1 MTTVYN
7 GNKVSALSQTID
19 ITALLC
25 ASWKTSHTG
34 TLFQNGNTAF
44 IFPGHDQRVFFTTIN
59 MTLRKNSSQLFLSD
73 NLQRIYCYLLLFH
86 CCNSSECENDIIA
99 HIYIVYLLNVYQRFY
114 YLYLGRIS
122 ENYPLVHKNTMKM
135 LSTRWI

>member
-1 MTTVYN
+1 MLPERLHICELYFKMATRH
-7 GNKVSALSQTID
+7 S
-19 ITALLC
+19 
-25 ASWKTSHTG
+25 
-34 TLFQNGNTAF
+34 
-44 IFPGHDQRVFFTTIN
+44 FPGHDQRVFFTTIN

-114 YLYLGRIS
+114 YLYSGRIS
-122 ENYPLVHKNTMKM
+122 ENYPKVHKNTMKM